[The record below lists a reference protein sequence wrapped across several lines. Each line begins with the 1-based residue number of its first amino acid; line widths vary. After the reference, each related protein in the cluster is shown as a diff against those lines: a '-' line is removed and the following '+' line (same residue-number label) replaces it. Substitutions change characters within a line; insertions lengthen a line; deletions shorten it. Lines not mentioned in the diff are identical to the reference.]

1 MIDGVIPETVEY
13 EDLLPSALEDSE
25 RKAKAAAART
35 FKVEPGDTLKDGRYR
50 PFRKL
55 GQGSYAS
62 VWLARD
68 MEESRYVAIKVGRM
82 SSSSILSN
90 EISSMKLL
98 QEGQV
103 PGHPGK
109 DHVVELLDQFIHER
123 PNGSHICLVTNP
135 LGRSLETA
143 LTFDCGKAG
152 QEPAPYA
159 FSRRASI
166 QTLQALDYLHQHGIM
181 HGDVHPGNLLLALT
195 HDIDKDTET
204 EIEAKNQ
211 RGNELNL
218 SDEPYWLDEGIYIP
232 ESDPTNANVI
242 LVDLGASNHPADVP
256 SRKYAYPIPYRA
268 PEVVMDTG
276 NVTCKADIW
285 ALGCVIFRIITD
297 IPLFAPEDC
306 CWGMNETEREQM
318 VMFIDRLGPVPEY
331 LRSACKDL
339 DLNLTSD
346 GILVDPLPEDERA
359 EPLAKFF
366 MEYKPEDMGEEEITA
381 FIEFLGLMIRFDPDE
396 RSSAQDLLQ
405 HRWITD
411 FSVCS

>member
-1 MIDGVIPETVEY
+1 
-13 EDLLPSALEDSE
+13 
-25 RKAKAAAART
+25 
-35 FKVEPGDTLKDGRYR
+35 
-50 PFRKL
+50 
-55 GQGSYAS
+55 
-62 VWLARD
+62 

-82 SSSSILSN
+82 SSSSILLN

-103 PGHPGK
+103 PDHPGK

-143 LTFDCGKAG
+143 LTFDCGKAE

-242 LVDLGASNHPADVP
+242 LVDLGAFNHPADVP

-276 NVTCKADIW
+276 NITCKADIW